1 MSRQEESKRYYEKNK
16 DAINARRRAR
26 RKEDALL
33 RQRQNERSRKWREK
47 VNSDPE
53 AKSNKNRKQR
63 EWYKNSDQA
72 QIKACAYRK
81 EYKLPETSKIKKK
94 AWVAQRR
101 ADHMAKLVE
110 LLGGECRICGL
121 VDDPI
126 VYDFHH
132 VDPRLKEFALSQRVG
147 TQSWDVVWKEAQKCV
162 LLCVICHRK
171 LTHGKLE
178 QPDWAEQI
186 EKKSKGCN

>member
-1 MSRQEESKRYYEKNK
+1 MVKDRKEESQRYYEKNK

-33 RQRQNERSRKWREK
+33 RQRQNESSRKWREK
-47 VNSDPE
+47 VDSDPE
-53 AKSNKNRKQR
+53 AKSEKNQKQR
-63 EWYKNSDQA
+63 EWYKNSDKTR
-72 QIKACAYRK
+72 ICKYRK

-101 ADHMAKLVE
+101 AKHMAKLVE
-110 LLGGECRICGL
+110 LLGGECHICGL

-132 VDPRLKEFALSQRVG
+132 IDPELKEFEISKWIAS
-147 TQSWDVVWKEAQKCV
+147 TSWSKIWKEAQKCA
-162 LLCVICHRK
+162 LLCSICHRK
-171 LTHGKLE
+171 LTHGKLK
-178 QPDWAEQI
+178 QPNGARQI
-186 EKKSKGCN
+186 EKKSKGGS